1 MTEGNINELSAGD
14 IGVVGI
20 PLDENS
26 SFMKGPGK
34 GPLQIVNGFHSSS
47 ANYFTESGLNL
58 EKHEQLKWLG
68 QLDVTDYHGI
78 TPQIAAILEKGAKP
92 FSFGGDHSVT
102 FPVMNAFMDAYEKIS
117 ILHFDAHGDLYDEL
131 DNNRISHACP
141 FARIMEQGRVERLVQ
156 VGIRTMTAHQ
166 QDQVDRFEVEQ
177 IHMKDWNPDIRFD
190 IEGPVYLSFDMDVFD
205 PAVAPGISHYEPGG
219 FTAREVINML
229 LSLDLNIVGAD
240 IVELNPDR
248 DINGMTA
255 MLAAKVFKE
264 IVAKM
269 L

>member
-1 MTEGNINELSAGD
+1 MITGSIDDLSAKD
-14 IGVVGI
+14 IGVIGI

-34 GPLQIVNGFHSSS
+34 GPLQIINGFHSSS
-47 ANYFTESGLNL
+47 ANYFTEEGINL
-58 EKHEQLKWLG
+58 EKHQQVKWLG
-68 QLDVTDYHGI
+68 QLDVSDYHGI
-78 TPQIAAILEKGAKP
+78 SPQVAAIIARGAKP
-92 FSFGGDHSVT
+92 FSLGGDHSVT

-131 DNNRISHACP
+131 DNSKISHACP
-141 FARIMEQGRVERLVQ
+141 FARIMEQGKVDRLVQ

-166 QDQVDRFEVEQ
+166 QEQVGRFGVEQ
-177 IHMKDWNPDIRFD
+177 IHMKDWTPAIKYQID
-190 IEGPVYLSFDMDVFD
+190 GPVYLSFDMDVFD
-205 PAVAPGISHYEPGG
+205 PSVAPGISHYEPGG
-219 FTAREVINML
+219 FTARELINML
-229 LSLDLNIVGAD
+229 IRLDLQIVGAD

-264 IVAKM
+264 TLAKM